1 MKKII
6 AVLMIL
12 LSLIGSVYAEDT
24 GEEEFERSFEKGQ
37 VLSFTEEEFSDSFI
51 TKIQYVEV
59 EILKGKYKGQVV
71 TIENALSNSYVMDV
85 EVEVGQKVLLQIEE
99 YKDGTTVFYIVSQ
112 VRDNYI
118 AYLLAIFII
127 ALIIVG
133 RFQGVKTIFTLGVT
147 IFFIFFVELPLLSR
161 GYNAVLVTVVVAIF
175 ITIITVTVIS
185 GLTKKTLA
193 AILGTCFGVVVAG
206 GIAIFVSKQAH
217 LTGMSMEEAVML
229 LSIQGDTFNF
239 QHLLFSAILL
249 GALGAIMDVAMS
261 IASSIDEVHKVNNQ
275 LSFRQLFNSGMRVG
289 RDIMG
294 TMANTLILAYT
305 GSALPLLL
313 LFIAANDNLMRLSNL
328 DVIATEVIRSLSGSI
343 GLVLTIPITA
353 LIAVSLIKDK
363 RFK

>member
-1 MKKII
+1 MII
-6 AVLMIL
+6 MIL
-12 LSLIGSVYAEDT
+12 LLLVGSVYAEGANED
-24 GEEEFERSFEKGQ
+24 EFERSFEKGR
-37 VLSFTEEEFSDSFI
+37 VLSVVDEEIDDSFI
-51 TKIQYVEV
+51 TKIQYCEV
-59 EILKGKYKGQVV
+59 EILKGPYKGQVV

-85 EVEVGQKVLLQIEE
+85 DVEVGQKVLIQIEE
-99 YKDGTTVFYIVSQ
+99 YPDGTTVFYIVSI
-112 VRDNYI
+112 VRDHYI
-118 AYLLAIFII
+118 FYLLLLFIV
-127 ALIIVG
+127 ALLIVG
-133 RFQGVKTIFTLGVT
+133 RFQGVKTIFTLAVT
-147 IFFIFFVELPLLSR
+147 IFFIFFVELPLLTR
-161 GYNAVLVTVVVAIF
+161 GYNAVLVTVIVAIF

-193 AILGTCFGVVVAG
+193 AILGTSFGVIVAG

-239 QHLLFSAILL
+239 QHLLFAAILL

-261 IASSIDEVHKVNNQ
+261 IASSIDEVHHVNSD
-275 LSFRQLFNSGMRVG
+275 LSFKELFNSGMRVG

-328 DVIATEVIRSLSGSI
+328 DVIATEIIRSLAGSI

-353 LIAVSLIKDK
+353 LIAVFLIKDK
-363 RFK
+363 RFKK